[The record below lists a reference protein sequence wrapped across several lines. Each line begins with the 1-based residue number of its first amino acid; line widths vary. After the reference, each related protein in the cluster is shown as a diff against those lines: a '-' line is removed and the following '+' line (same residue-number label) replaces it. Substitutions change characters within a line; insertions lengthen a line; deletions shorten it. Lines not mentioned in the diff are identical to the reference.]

1 MRLAVPRAH
10 ACDRG
15 YAMLAYLAVLV
26 YDGAV
31 GSNIS
36 PAASRI
42 GSHALLAWSFG
53 RAFCYLRHTAYT
65 S

>member
-1 MRLAVPRAH
+1 
-10 ACDRG
+10 
-15 YAMLAYLAVLV
+15 MLAYLAVLV